1 MARSMWR
8 PSAASNPR
16 PLPAHA
22 QEWPEGSIGESAQAA
37 PKSDPSSGPL
47 PTHKTG
53 TPEYEASVNQMADN
67 IVHSYVASA
76 QDPGVSR
83 EGERFYSDDAFGA
96 AHAISRGVD
105 PDSRVGRL
113 YRRRPIGAKTSGY
126 ADVHPDIN
134 VERHAPE
141 QLPGIHQAAGV
152 LARLSP
158 QTGWEKNVTQ
168 AHQAYTIDPDGPA
181 MQNVRAHAAKQ
192 TPVRNRV
199 PGALNY
205 QPSDNI
211 VKAVDM
217 AHGRASTEDYV
228 THEGSRRFK
237 IGSFYNNIIHPS
249 TSPYTTVDFRHHD
262 IATGQLLDTSGE
274 PRSNTA
280 RARGS
285 MQSKG
290 RYNMFEEATN
300 RAADRINAEHADLRL
315 QNEPLKPHQVQAVS
329 WWGDKLD
336 VDRRFAEYPGARRVN
351 EDANLYMIPDSNGK
365 SRRLA
370 RSDLG
375 KPIGQ

>member
-1 MARSMWR
+1 MATKW
-8 PSAASNPR
+8 N
-16 PLPAHA
+16 LPAPTNMGD
-22 QEWPEGSIGESAQAA
+22 WPEGSVGEAAQA
-37 PKSDPSSGPL
+37 PPRQDPSPGPV
-47 PTHKTG
+47 PIAKKG
-53 TPEYEASVNQMADN
+53 TPEYEATVNRMADN

-76 QDPGVSR
+76 QNPDVSR

-105 PDSRVGRL
+105 PDSRLGRL
-113 YRRRPIGAKTSGY
+113 YRRRPIGAKTHGY

-134 VERHAPE
+134 VARHSPE

-168 AHQAYTIDPDGPA
+168 AHEAYQADPDGPM
-181 MQNVRAHAAKQ
+181 MQNVRAHAAGEISG
-192 TPVRNRV
+192 RNRI
-199 PGALNY
+199 PNSLND
-205 QPSDNI
+205 QPSANI

-228 THEGSRRFK
+228 THEGSKRYK
-237 IGSFYNNIIHPS
+237 IGSFYENIVHPS

-285 MQSKG
+285 MQSRG
-290 RYNMFEEATN
+290 RYDMFEDATN
-300 RAADRINAEHADLRL
+300 RATDRINQDYGHLRL

-336 VDRRFAEYPGARRVN
+336 VDKRFAEFPGAKRAN
-351 EDANLYMIPDSNGK
+351 GEANLYMVPREDNPDK
-365 SRRLA
+365 MRRLA